1 MPNYYCDWSMD
12 INYLNNGDDVM
23 YISTWLADSK
33 IENIV
38 AKEERLIKSRSEKR
52 EIEKKRNKLINF

>member
-1 MPNYYCDWSMD
+1 MD